1 MADEKKQGLFG
12 IEVAF
17 SKADDEAERELQTME
32 QGMNEAGEARVR
44 G

>member
-17 SKADDEAERELQTME
+17 SKADDEAERELSPWSRT
-32 QGMNEAGEARVR
+32 
-44 G
+44 